1 MNIPETFK
9 TAIKDIFYDKTFDL
23 YDVTTEPDTEG
34 NLQKGEV
41 VAKTGSFTGN
51 ISFEGF
57 DAVQEEFGIDT
68 EIDAMITTDEDI
80 DLDQVLAYGG
90 VYYKVIRSISNDS
103 HNLLI
108 TQKCLLRSSISTSV

>member
-1 MNIPETFK
+1 MNIPNTFK
-9 TAIKDIFYDKTFDL
+9 TAIKDNFYDKTIDM

-34 NLQKGEV
+34 NLKKGADV
-41 VAKTGSFTGN
+41 TKTGSFKGN

-57 DAVQEEFGIDT
+57 DAVQEEYGIDT

-90 VYYKVIRSISNDS
+90 VFYEVIRAIENDS